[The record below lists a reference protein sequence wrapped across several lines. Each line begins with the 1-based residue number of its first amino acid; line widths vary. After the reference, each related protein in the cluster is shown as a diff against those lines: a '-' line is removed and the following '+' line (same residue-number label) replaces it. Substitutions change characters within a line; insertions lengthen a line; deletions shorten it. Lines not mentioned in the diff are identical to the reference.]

1 MQQDYTE
8 IELSL
13 QQHER
18 KRKRMQQYAEEATK
32 EQADL
37 LGRSY
42 AQYPWVHPEI
52 VASLVLF
59 GNDSLLSEV
68 AKVSAKETMRSGRT
82 IHTARSGFRGKRT
95 IPVTVKQN
103 GY

>member
-8 IELSL
+8 VELAL
-13 QQHER
+13 QQHQRKLER
-18 KRKRMQQYAEEATK
+18 MRKHAEDATK
-32 EQADL
+32 EQSDL

-59 GNDSLLSEV
+59 GNEALLPEV
-68 AKVSAKETMRSGRT
+68 AKVAAKETMRSGRT
-82 IHTARSGFRGKRT
+82 IHTARSGYRAKRT
-95 IPVTVKQN
+95 MPIVVRQD